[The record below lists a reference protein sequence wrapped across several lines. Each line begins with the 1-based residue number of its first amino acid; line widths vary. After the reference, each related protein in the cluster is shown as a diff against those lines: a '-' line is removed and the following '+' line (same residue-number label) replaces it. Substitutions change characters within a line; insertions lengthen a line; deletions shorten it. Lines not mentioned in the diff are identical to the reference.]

1 MSNFLINPYIV
12 TTPLV
17 TFATTTFT
25 NNDANRLDPRIFGS
39 TVAVGIKI
47 IDVDAL
53 NITNPSLVKFIMQ
66 GKGSPSGTVSCKI
79 YDEGGSVVAT
89 SSNTYAASS
98 IPTSATVKEFN
109 FDDSLTMLDD
119 YHIAVLCSGSNNSD
133 NSVGVKAYETR
144 DESTIVTFA
153 YNDGSWN
160 INNDYNCGFYIE
172 GT

>member
-1 MSNFLINPYIV
+1 MSNFIINPYIIV
-12 TTPLV
+12 TPLE

-25 NNDANRLDPRIFGS
+25 NNDANTLDPRIFGS

-79 YDEGGSVVAT
+79 YDAGGSLVAT
-89 SSNTYAASS
+89 SSDTYAASS

-109 FDDSLTMLDD
+109 FSDSLTMTDN
-119 YHIAVLCSGSNNSD
+119 YHIVVTCSGSNNLD
-133 NSVGVKAYETR
+133 NSVGVKSYSVR

-153 YNDGSWN
+153 YNDGSWK
-160 INNDYNCGFYIE
+160 INNNYNCGFYIE
-172 GT
+172 GV

>member
-1 MSNFLINPYIV
+1 MSNFIINPYIIV
-12 TTPLV
+12 TPLE

-25 NNDANRLDPRIFGS
+25 NNDANTLDPRIFGS

-79 YDEGGSVVAT
+79 YDAGGSLVAT
-89 SSNTYAASS
+89 SSDTYAASS

-109 FDDSLTMLDD
+109 FSDSLTMTDN
-119 YHIAVLCSGSNNSD
+119 YHIVVTCSGSNNSD
-133 NSVGVKAYETR
+133 NSVGVKSYRIR
-144 DESTIVTFA
+144 DESTVVTYA

-160 INNDYNCGFYIE
+160 ISNDDNCGFYIE
-172 GT
+172 GV